1 MLSGCHYLKDPR
13 LWKRSSRS
21 SVCVCVCE
29 KVFAC
34 TCARV
39 CARAYVRARPTCGS
53 EQQGAVVPVQVLHG
67 RDARVARV
75 AIVEVVQPLALLP
88 VPEAGQ
94 TGDR

>member
-1 MLSGCHYLKDPR
+1 M
-13 LWKRSSRS
+13 
-21 SVCVCVCE
+21 
-29 KVFAC
+29 
-34 TCARV
+34 
-39 CARAYVRARPTCGS
+39 YVRACVRKGVCACAPHLCS

-75 AIVEVVQPLALLP
+75 AVVEVVQPLALLP